1 VTLVAGLRTAT
12 ARDDRRVPSRALRR
26 LAVATVLVTY
36 LLVVWGGVVRV
47 SGSGLGC
54 GTRDD
59 WPLCQGRLLPHWDE
73 YAVIEFTH
81 RWLAAMA
88 TALVVALVAVAWMR
102 YRHLRRITIAATA
115 VAVLFVV
122 QILLGAATV
131 ELKLPG
137 SVVMVHLANALL
149 LLGALVFIA
158 VQTFAVSLRRVLHRD
173 AEQPV
178 QAHAAR
184 RMAFAAGATYLL
196 VLSGALVVADG
207 AGAACAGWPLCG
219 NGFQLDSAHLA
230 EVNLLHRIVAGVV
243 ALFVG
248 YATAMVMRHHRGSG
262 VILSTAVAINVL
274 LLAQIA
280 AGALV
285 VELRLPAT
293 ARGIHLALAS
303 GLFATTTLL
312 ALLVNRPLLDDA
324 DARRAPI
331 APRALRDQPA
341 HAGTAAS

>member
-1 VTLVAGLRTAT
+1 VSSLSRLLSAT
-12 ARDDRRVPSRALRR
+12 ARDEGRLPSPALRR
-26 LAVATVLVTY
+26 LAVTTVVITY

-54 GTRDD
+54 GSRDD
-59 WPLCQGRLLPHWDE
+59 WPLCQGRLLPTWNE

-88 TALVVALVAVAWMR
+88 TVLVVALVAVAWAR
-102 YRHLRRITIAATA
+102 YRHLRRITVAASA
-115 VAVLFVV
+115 VAALFIV

-158 VQTFAVSLRRVLHRD
+158 VQTYAVALRRTLHRV
-173 AEQPV
+173 AEDLSSSR
-178 QAHAAR
+178 AAR
-184 RMAFAAGATYLL
+184 RMMYAAGATYAL

-207 AGAACAGWPLCG
+207 AGAACDGWPLCG
-219 NGFQLDSAHLA
+219 NGFGLDSGRLA
-230 EVNLLHRIVAGVV
+230 TINLVHRAAAGVV
-243 ALFVG
+243 AVFVG
-248 YATAMVMRHHRGSG
+248 YATAKVLRSHRGG
-262 VILSTAVAINVL
+262 TAVRATAAAVYLL
-274 LLAQIA
+274 LLAQVV

-312 ALLVNRPLLDDA
+312 AMLVNRGLLEDEA
-324 DARRAPI
+324 ARRATVV
-331 APRALRDQPA
+331 ARTLREPAA
-341 HAGTAAS
+341 HAGTATS